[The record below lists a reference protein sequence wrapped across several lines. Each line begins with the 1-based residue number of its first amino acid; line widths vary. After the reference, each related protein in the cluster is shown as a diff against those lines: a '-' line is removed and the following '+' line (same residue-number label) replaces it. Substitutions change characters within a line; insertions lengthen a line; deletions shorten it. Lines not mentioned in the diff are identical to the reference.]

1 MFHKIKSVIMLT
13 TAAMVTACSSGGTD
27 STAIVDKPDFT
38 PVDRQFNSEV
48 LEALGN
54 VSAPVVNPDGKVLF
68 GISYVSLEQNR
79 SNLDLYTMSTD
90 GSDQNRLTRTADSEN
105 GAVWIENGKR
115 IAFLSPVDG
124 KTQLWVMNADGSDR
138 KAVTDVENGI
148 EGFLFSPDGTKVVM
162 IGKVK
167 YSRTAKDIYPDL
179 PKATG
184 RLIDDLLYKHWDEWV
199 TEIPHPFVGSFDG
212 SKVSDIKDIMA
223 DEPYESPMRPFG
235 GIESFA
241 WTNDSKQLVYVSRK
255 KTGMEYAVSTNS
267 DLYLYNL
274 ESATVRNLTEGM
286 MGYDTNP
293 AFSPDGTRLAWL
305 SMEHDGYES
314 DKNRL
319 FILDMNSGEKTD
331 LTTDWDYSID
341 EFAWNHDGKSI
352 YFIAPKDGT
361 KPVFSHHLTI
371 RR

>member
-199 TEIPHPFVGSFDG
+199 TEIPHPS
-212 SKVSDIKDIMA
+212 
-223 DEPYESPMRPFG
+223 
-235 GIESFA
+235 
-241 WTNDSKQLVYVSRK
+241 LVH
-255 KTGMEYAVSTNS
+255 ST
-267 DLYLYNL
+267 
-274 ESATVRNLTEGM
+274 AQR
-286 MGYDTNP
+286 
-293 AFSPDGTRLAWL
+293 
-305 SMEHDGYES
+305 
-314 DKNRL
+314 
-319 FILDMNSGEKTD
+319 
-331 LTTDWDYSID
+331 
-341 EFAWNHDGKSI
+341 
-352 YFIAPKDGT
+352 
-361 KPVFSHHLTI
+361 
-371 RR
+371 